1 MKIQIEITMSEIT
14 PETKVKMSFK
24 DAIIALLA
32 VIGFTFSALTY
43 TGVIPQR
50 ANGQVVDPITKT
62 EVETTYVKKEKL
74 VDTVNLVDQKIQ
86 SLAKEIN
93 DLSKK
98 QDKMDDKLDKIID
111 KLSKP

>member
-1 MKIQIEITMSEIT
+1 MSEIT
-14 PETKVKMSFK
+14 PETKVKMTFRDFTIS
-24 DAIIALLA
+24 LLA
-32 VIGFTFSALTY
+32 IIGFTFSALTY
-43 TGVIPQR
+43 LGWIPQR
-50 ANGQVVDPITKT
+50 ADGQVIDTITKS

-86 SLAKEIN
+86 SLAKEIQ

-111 KLSKP
+111 KLSNP